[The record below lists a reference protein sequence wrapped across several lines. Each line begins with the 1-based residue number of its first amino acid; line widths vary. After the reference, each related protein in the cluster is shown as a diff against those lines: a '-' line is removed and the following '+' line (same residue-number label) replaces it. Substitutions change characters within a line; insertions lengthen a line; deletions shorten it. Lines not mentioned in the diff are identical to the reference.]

1 MARSV
6 EDSLVVRM
14 ETTLRKFEREME
26 RGRQAAVKS
35 ATVSEQAWKRAGNQ
49 MAANANRAASG
60 LERVTKIS
68 GAGRFVLQNTASQI
82 GDIAVQLEGGTAASR
97 VMAQQL
103 PQLLGGFGA
112 LGGVL
117 GVVAPLLGTI
127 AAVGIP
133 AVAMFW
139 NMSEG
144 ADEASK
150 KVESFADKVSDAES
164 ALGRAES
171 AMHTATS
178 SGLDDLLQ
186 KYGEVTEAVRELAQ
200 ELLDIEIRAA
210 KVEVGEVIDAALG
223 ADFKAQI
230 DELFGGIGSA
240 IIAPDLEG
248 INAAKETVRELQTEV
263 QTLRANNQSVP
274 FALTEDLRMAK
285 EELAA
290 LQGDFENASELISQM
305 KLSPD
310 LAKQIAEAERAIK
323 SAFAAG
329 DFGATASGLDL
340 IRDLLQQV
348 GGSLEQDVLDR
359 LSLAED
365 AALRMEKTMR
375 DTGDAAKDVAEASSG
390 IAGALTPAIDG
401 AAALARNFGIAL
413 SAARAIELRAY
424 NSSIGGG
431 RSMGRGGPTADEI
444 QKYDPAAQ
452 VAYQPG
458 GSAGVPL
465 PTPSKSRGS
474 RGGSRSE
481 GFDALETGRQ
491 QLENMQRQIEMLGKS
506 SSEVAVLTA
515 KYRALDAAKK
525 AGVDV
530 DSTLTASG
538 KTLRQEIEAQA
549 ESIGHLST
557 EYDQAKEHMRA
568 MEDLQGDLKSAIL
581 DMAAGG
587 EGAMKRLGEAI
598 KRAALEALLFN
609 EGPLS
614 DIFGG
619 RRGSGGGIFGSLI
632 SGIFGGFRA
641 DGGPVQAGKTYV
653 TGERGPEL
661 FTPSTSGF
669 ITPNHELGQTGGG
682 GVLEVRLGP
691 GLEAEWLAKSGMQSV
706 QISTSAARS
715 QQRALG
721 GNISAYQARG
731 TTG

>member
-310 LAKQIAEAERAIK
+310 LAKQIADAERAVK
-323 SAFAAG
+323 SAAAAG

-340 IRDLLQQV
+340 ISDLLQKV
-348 GGSLEQDVLDR
+348 GGSLKQDVLDG

-365 AALRMEKTMR
+365 AVLRLEKTMR

-465 PTPSKSRGS
+465 PTPSKSRGG

-538 KTLRQEIEAQA
+538 KTLRQEIEVQA

-614 DIFGG
+614 GIFGG
-619 RRGSGGGIFGSLI
+619 KRGSGGGIFGSLI

-669 ITPNHELGQTGGG
+669 ITPNHELGQASGG

>member
-1 MARSV
+1 
-6 EDSLVVRM
+6 M

-310 LAKQIAEAERAIK
+310 LAKQIADAERAVK
-323 SAFAAG
+323 SAAAAG

-340 IRDLLQQV
+340 ISDLLQKV
-348 GGSLEQDVLDR
+348 GGSLKQDVLDG

-365 AALRMEKTMR
+365 AVLRLEKTMR

-465 PTPSKSRGS
+465 PTPSKSRGG

-538 KTLRQEIEAQA
+538 KTLRQEIEVQA

-614 DIFGG
+614 GIFGG
-619 RRGSGGGIFGSLI
+619 KRGSGGGIFGSLI

-669 ITPNHELGQTGGG
+669 ITPNHELGQASGG

>member
-1 MARSV
+1 
-6 EDSLVVRM
+6 
-14 ETTLRKFEREME
+14 
-26 RGRQAAVKS
+26 
-35 ATVSEQAWKRAGNQ
+35 
-49 MAANANRAASG
+49 
-60 LERVTKIS
+60 
-68 GAGRFVLQNTASQI
+68 
-82 GDIAVQLEGGTAASR
+82 
-97 VMAQQL
+97 MAQQL

-150 KVESFADKVSDAES
+150 KVESFADKVADAES

-171 AMHTATS
+171 AMHSATS

-452 VAYQPG
+452 LAYQPG

-474 RGGSRSE
+474 RGSSRSE

-525 AGVDV
+525 AGIDV

-614 DIFGG
+614 GIFGG
-619 RRGSGGGIFGSLI
+619 KRGSGGGIFGSLI

>member
-1 MARSV
+1 
-6 EDSLVVRM
+6 M

-150 KVESFADKVSDAES
+150 KVESFADKVADAES

-171 AMHTATS
+171 AMHSATS

-452 VAYQPG
+452 LAYQPG

-474 RGGSRSE
+474 RGSSRSE

-525 AGVDV
+525 AGIDV

-614 DIFGG
+614 GIFGG
-619 RRGSGGGIFGSLI
+619 KRGSGGGIFGSLI